1 MLYMQSRLLCSC
13 DAWNWYD
20 SSVQIS
26 RLCGVLSQPSAVHTP
41 HSLSV
46 FRVWIYTK
54 ANKRLRKNGSANV
67 LAEAYQY
74 NIVFL
79 LFLSLVLCRN
89 QIHRIMRIK
98 VIAMVSQHPR
108 QLASQPPPIDRIAPR
123 KVQLKAWWPIVHP
136 KYGQQILFHI
146 SFFGFPFRV
155 PRTLV
160 RVNGCNN
167 HCRHLHRRGKKN
179 KKKKTETY
187 NEAISMPFH
196 VLYHPIS
203 VPISRFCAC
212 SAQTSRRI
220 KRLKLPYCW
229 HGHSHAH
236 HNEWVIISNE
246 CPCSLRDVAH
256 GGQRRPGDTK
266 WTIQNRYNYERKQRT
281 IGLAVCLPACL
292 AAVETFHRN
301 QTKYHSLLFVLM
313 YV

>member
-123 KVQLKAWWPIVHP
+123 KVQLKAWWSFIPNMVN
-136 KYGQQILFHI
+136 KYYFIFHFSVFLSVFLVPLF
-146 SFFGFPFRV
+146 G
-155 PRTLV
+155 LM
-160 RVNGCNN
+160 G
-167 HCRHLHRRGKKN
+167 
-179 KKKKTETY
+179 
-187 NEAISMPFH
+187 
-196 VLYHPIS
+196 
-203 VPISRFCAC
+203 
-212 SAQTSRRI
+212 
-220 KRLKLPYCW
+220 
-229 HGHSHAH
+229 
-236 HNEWVIISNE
+236 VI
-246 CPCSLRDVAH
+246 
-256 GGQRRPGDTK
+256 
-266 WTIQNRYNYERKQRT
+266 TI
-281 IGLAVCLPACL
+281 AVIYIDA
-292 AAVETFHRN
+292 E
-301 QTKYHSLLFVLM
+301 
-313 YV
+313 